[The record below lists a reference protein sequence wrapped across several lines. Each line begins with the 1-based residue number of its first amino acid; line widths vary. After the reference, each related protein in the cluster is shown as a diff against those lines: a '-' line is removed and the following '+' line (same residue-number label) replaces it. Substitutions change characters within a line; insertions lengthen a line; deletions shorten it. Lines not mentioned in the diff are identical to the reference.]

1 MPLRY
6 RAEFAIEEL
15 SMYRRTHLFFVF
27 IVLLIACSVPYA
39 KSESDQQP
47 TSSPQPSTYQ
57 SPTVLRATTR
67 LVVVDVVATDSKGEP
82 VPGLKAED
90 FSVLENGKPQK
101 ISGFTFQQG
110 NPVTQVST
118 SGGSGT
124 FSNAPQFKNVQSMNV
139 ILFDA
144 LNGDFAGHAYG
155 RDELIKFLDKQNLN
169 QPTALFAL
177 SEKLTLLHDF
187 TTDAKEL
194 KAVLQDFKPNGP
206 VHVENVYTAASPFAI
221 RKPDTNTTVRSM
233 DITIAAL
240 TSLAQAL
247 AGYPGRKSLIWV
259 SEGFP
264 ITLYPEIIYDDPQ
277 PAFQQGAS
285 PAPPTMAM
293 SSSFSSGAGKDF
305 DAEVEKVANALMN
318 AQVALYPVDASGLKR
333 DVHLNTI
340 NTMRNLADRTGGRA
354 FYNRNDIETEIRTSI
369 DDGSS
374 YYTLEYY
381 PDNKNWDGKF
391 RIIQIKGRAGV
402 NLRYRQGYYALDPGV
417 QTKEAEKALA
427 RNFSNALSLD
437 SPSATAVVFRAGVTP
452 PSAKV
457 SQVTVN
463 FAIDPHTL
471 AFQHKEGGLELVE
484 LSCAVAAYSEKGALV
499 KQEITNMTATVKA
512 GDFEKMMQGEQF
524 PCKRTIELKSGS
536 YNLAL
541 GVVDRSSRLMGTTT
555 AWVRVP

>member
-1 MPLRY
+1 MRWPTRL
-6 RAEFAIEEL
+6 I
-15 SMYRRTHLFFVF
+15 FFFSVF
-27 IVLLIACSVPYA
+27 MIALLLATTVSLTYA
-39 KSESDQQP
+39 AGSQQP
-47 TSSPQPSTYQ
+47 SATQNQPSGYQ
-57 SPTVLRATTR
+57 SSSVLRATTR
-67 LVVVDVVATDSKGEP
+67 LVVIDVVATDGKGEP

-90 FSVLENGKPQK
+90 FTVLEDGKPQK

-110 NPVTQVST
+110 IPVTQVSA
-118 SGGSGT
+118 SPGGGT

-155 RDELIKFLDKQNLN
+155 RDELIKFLDKQSLN

-187 TTDAKEL
+187 TTDTKEL
-194 KAVLQDFKPNGP
+194 KAVLQDYRPNGP
-206 VHVENVYTAASPFAI
+206 VHVDNVYTAASPFAI

-247 AGYPGRKSLIWV
+247 AGYPGRKNLIWV

-264 ITLYPEIIYDDPQ
+264 ITLYPEIIYDEPPSNCNPACGNPVQ
-277 PAFQQGAS
+277 PS
-285 PAPPTMAM
+285 MAM
-293 SSSFSSGAGKDF
+293 SQSFSSGAGKDF

-318 AQVALYPVDASGLKR
+318 AQVAVYPVDASGLKR
-333 DVHLNTI
+333 DIHLNTI

-369 DDGSS
+369 EDGSS

-391 RIIQIKGRAGV
+391 RIIQIKGRSGM
-402 NLRYRQGYYALDPGV
+402 NLRYRQGYYALDPGM
-417 QTKEAEKALA
+417 QNKEAEKALA

-437 SPSATAVVFRAGVTP
+437 APSATAVVFRAGVTP
-452 PSAKV
+452 PSVKAP
-457 SQVTVN
+457 QVTVN

-471 AFQHKEGGLELVE
+471 AFQHKEHGLEFVE

-499 KQEITNMTATVKA
+499 KQEITNLTATMKA
-512 GDFEKMMQGEQF
+512 DDFEKMMQGQQF
-524 PCKRTIELKSGS
+524 PCKRTIDLKPGS

-541 GVVDRSSRLMGTTT
+541 GVVDRNSRLMGTTT